1 MPDGMAFAA
10 LLDGDRTMSDEPHPE
25 SAGAAP
31 DRAAP
36 DSPPAASPSPAS
48 HVAATGSGP
57 AAIFR
62 KPAPPNDAPGHPVVP
77 SHDEPEPTR
86 EGFSVQPFDALLVTA
101 ALVVVAIL
109 GYVYLG
115 RQASSGLPAPRSI
128 VAARSGVAPVP
139 AGSPAVTRTG
149 GADQTPSEAPDTIS
163 APPGSVATMSN
174 PEAEETT
181 PRLQLVGL
189 RCRRED
195 GSNVIEGAVRNATTE
210 PLPQVLVVGTWGAAD
225 GRVVKTDDAPVK
237 DDPIPPRQTTSFR
250 VSIPEE
256 SAVTLCQ
263 VAFRTFGGGPIPWVD
278 VRQR

>member
-1 MPDGMAFAA
+1 
-10 LLDGDRTMSDEPHPE
+10 MSHEPRPE
-25 SAGAAP
+25 SAGGAP
-31 DRAAP
+31 DSAAA
-36 DSPPAASPSPAS
+36 DSPPAASPSPGS
-48 HVAATGSGP
+48 HAAATGGEP
-57 AAIFR
+57 NAIFR
-62 KPAPPNDAPGHPVVP
+62 KPAPPRDGPMRPVVL
-77 SHDEPEPTR
+77 HDEEPELTR
-86 EGFSVQPFDALLVTA
+86 EGFSVPPFDALLVIA

-115 RQASSGLPAPRSI
+115 RHASSGPPAPQSI

-139 AGSPAVTRTG
+139 AGPPAVTRTG
-149 GADQTPSEAPDTIS
+149 GGDQTPSEAPATGS
-163 APPGSVATMSN
+163 APRESAAVMSN
-174 PEAEETT
+174 PQAQETT
-181 PRLQLVGL
+181 PQLQLVGL
-189 RCRRED
+189 RCRREA

-256 SAVTLCQ
+256 SDVTLCQ